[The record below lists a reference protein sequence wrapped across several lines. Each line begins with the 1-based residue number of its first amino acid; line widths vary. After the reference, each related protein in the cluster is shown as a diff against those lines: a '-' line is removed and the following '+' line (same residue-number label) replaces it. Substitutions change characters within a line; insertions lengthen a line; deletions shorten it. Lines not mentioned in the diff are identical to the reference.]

1 MKNFAPI
8 KAILDASQGQF
19 VTIHFVKAD
28 GSFRSVNGKIAPLSP
43 SMENKDQYV
52 NIMLSKKEGD
62 KPAYRNVNMNTVSSV
77 RMNGK
82 TYIIE

>member
-8 KAILDASQGQF
+8 KAMLDASQGQF
-19 VTIHFVKAD
+19 VTIDFVKAD
-28 GSFRSVNGKIAPLSP
+28 GTPRTINGKVAPLSP

-62 KPAYRNVNMNTVSSV
+62 HETDRYFRQLHS
-77 RMNGK
+77 RH
-82 TYIIE
+82 Y